1 MAPLLRFAG
10 TWGLSLGI
18 GAAFAWLT
26 LRDWP
31 LGDIV
36 SDLRLDGLRVTSR
49 SWGLHLAWLPAYFL
63 TLVAMHAFR
72 VWRWRPLLKPVTD
85 VDLWT
90 LNRVSSVGF
99 LAMFLLP
106 FRLGELVRPA
116 LLSTAVSVRRS
127 PALATVV
134 VERTVDG
141 VLVAGFL
148 AIALVFMPRSN
159 LDSYVEIRIA
169 TYLALLLFAG
179 LVTVLAVVF
188 AFRGPLIRQ
197 ARILLPRLSGRRV
210 GAILAG
216 VLDRFLQGLAIFP
229 DWRNFLL
236 FLGGSLGYWGS
247 NCTGLFLLAHGF
259 GLDVPF
265 FAAVAMM
272 ATIVVGMMIP
282 NPPGNVGTFWF
293 FLLKPLELYGLA
305 GRPAAL
311 AFALTVYAMQFLQ
324 LILFGG
330 WFIARGQVAFRRAFS
345 VSFREMDNGEDPA
358 AGSGREVTPR
368 STGP

>member
-1 MAPLLRFAG
+1 MVPAVLRIAG
-10 TWGLSLGI
+10 KWGLSLGI
-18 GAAFAWLT
+18 GAVFAWLT

-31 LGDIV
+31 LADLVADARIEG
-36 SDLRLDGLRVTSR
+36 LRLATR
-49 SWGLHLAWLPAYFL
+49 SWAVHLLWLPAYFL
-63 TLVAMHAFR
+63 TLVSMHAFR

-159 LDSYVEIRIA
+159 LDSYVEIQVA
-169 TYLALLLFAG
+169 TYGALLLFAG
-179 LVTVLAVVF
+179 LVAALALVF
-188 AFRGPLIRQ
+188 AFRESLTRH
-197 ARILLPRLSGRRV
+197 ARTLLPRLSGRRV
-210 GAILAG
+210 GGLLAG

-247 NCTGLFLLAHGF
+247 NCTGLFILAHGF
-259 GLDVPF
+259 GLDIPF

-305 GRPAAL
+305 GRPVAL
-311 AFALTVYAMQFLQ
+311 AFAMTVYGMQLLQ
-324 LILFGG
+324 LVVFGG
-330 WFIARGQVAFRRAFS
+330 WFILRGQVAWRRAFS
-345 VSFREMDNGEDPA
+345 VSFRERDDDPA
-358 AGSGREVTPR
+358 AGSGRRVSPG

>member
-1 MAPLLRFAG
+1 MSSLLRVAAK
-10 TWGLSLGI
+10 WGLSLAI

-31 LGDIV
+31 VEDILA
-36 SDLRLDGLRVTSR
+36 DLRFDGLRLVAQ
-49 SWGLHLAWLPAYFL
+49 SWDVHLLWLPAYFL
-63 TLVAMHAFR
+63 TLVCMHAFR
-72 VWRWRPLLKPVTD
+72 VWRWRPLLKPVTT
-85 VDLWT
+85 VDIWT

-116 LLSTAVSVRRS
+116 LLATEVQVRRS

-148 AIALVFMPRSN
+148 AIALAFMPRTHR
-159 LDSYVEIRIA
+159 DSYLEIQVA
-169 TYLALLLFAG
+169 TYLALALFAG
-179 LVTVLAVVF
+179 LVLALVLVF
-188 AFRGPLIRQ
+188 AFRGFLLRH
-197 ARILLPRLSGRRV
+197 ARRLLPRLSGRRI
-210 GAILAG
+210 GG
-216 VLDRFLQGLAIFP
+216 VLSGILDRFLQGLAIFP

-236 FLGGSLGYWGS
+236 FLAGSLGYWGS

-259 GLDVPF
+259 GLDIPF
-265 FAAVAMM
+265 TAAVAMM

-305 GRPAAL
+305 GQPE
-311 AFALTVYAMQFLQ
+311 AFAFAIAVYGMQLLQ
-324 LILFGG
+324 LIVFGG
-330 WFIARGQVAFRRAFS
+330 WFIARGQVSFRRAFS
-345 VSFREMDNGEDPA
+345 VSLKELGNGPTA
-358 AGSGREVTPR
+358 
-368 STGP
+368 

>member
-1 MAPLLRFAG
+1 MYKVLRIVG
-10 TWGLSLGI
+10 KWGLSLGI
-18 GAAFAWLT
+18 GAGFAYLT

-31 LGDIV
+31 IANIV
-36 SDLRLDGLRVTSR
+36 ADLRLEGMRLVTK
-49 SWGLHLAWLPAYFL
+49 SWQVHLAWFPIYFL
-63 TLVAMHAFR
+63 TLVVMHAFR
-72 VWRWRPLLKPVTD
+72 VWRWRFLLKPVTE

-106 FRLGELVRPA
+106 FRFGELVRPA
-116 LLSTAVSVRRS
+116 LLSTEVSIRRT

-148 AIALVFMPRSN
+148 AIALIFMPRSN
-159 LDSYVEIRIA
+159 LESYVEIRVA
-169 TYLALLLFAG
+169 TYLALALFAG
-179 LVTVLAVVF
+179 LVATLVLVF
-188 AFRGPLIRQ
+188 AFRRFLIRH
-197 ARILLPRLSGRRV
+197 ARTLLPRLSGRRA
-210 GAILAG
+210 GGILAG
-216 VLDRFLQGLAIFP
+216 ILDRFLQGLAIFP
-229 DWRNFLL
+229 DWRNFLF

-247 NCTGLFLLAHGF
+247 NCTGLFILAHGF
-259 GLDVPF
+259 GLNVPF

-305 GRPAAL
+305 GRPEAL
-311 AFALTVYAMQFLQ
+311 AFTMAVYWMQLLQ
-324 LILFGG
+324 LIVFGG

-345 VSFREMDNGEDPA
+345 VSFSEMANGPVEQERA
-358 AGSGREVTPR
+358 VS
-368 STGP
+368 S